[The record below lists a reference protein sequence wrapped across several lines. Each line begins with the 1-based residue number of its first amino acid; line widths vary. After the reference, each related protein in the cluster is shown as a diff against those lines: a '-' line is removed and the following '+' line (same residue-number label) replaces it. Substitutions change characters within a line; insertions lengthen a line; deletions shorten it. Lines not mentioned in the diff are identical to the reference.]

1 MGDDQ
6 QVVNLAFVEQLSA
19 SDEVTLNVAAYGA
32 TWRIYGGHSTFS
44 GALIG

>member
-6 QVVNLAFVEQLSA
+6 QVVNLSVIEQLSA
-19 SDEVTLNVAAYGA
+19 GDEISINAYAYNVQ
-32 TWRIYGGHSTFS
+32 WRIYGGHSTFS